1 MAKSIL
7 SFQYLVWPYPL
18 DVGMYDLSFLYL
30 AWAVFLKYGVFW
42 FTFLIPCWAYPWNV
56 GNVWFVSLL
65 CVLALCMMYVCVC
78 VYIYI
83 CLFVCGCLWVVMH
96 FLWWTPM
103 VRRAALSWSW
113 VLLTLW
119 CGYALKATVV
129 GIYSYY
135 IVCMII
141 TGCLSRSMLA
151 SDIGFPV
158 YVTCIN
164 MLDALVSINIPCTN
178 MPTHIVYI
186 GTKLCRCVIACQMQD
201 STKFSPWKWGTFVAV
216 FLQQKFSE
224 DSALCAIAH

>member
-1 MAKSIL
+1 MIYLSCTLLGPCSLSMAFS
-7 SFQYLVWPYPL
+7 
-18 DVGMYDLSFLYL
+18 DLHFSYL
-30 AWAVFLKYGVFW
+30 AGHTLGTLAMSGLF
-42 FTFLIPCWAYPWNV
+42 PC
-56 GNVWFVSLL
+56 FVCLH
-65 CVLALCMMYVCVC
+65 CAWCMCVCVC
-78 VYIYI
+78 IYIYI